1 MVKIRNR
8 GCFKGNEFTLIEFF
22 MLKNCE
28 MRVPF
33 RQRQGRTLIDSVFCR
48 RPSCAANQDSTLS
61 MKDNDRAGELSCEHE
76 KRVTQRISLNLNSE
90 LCHDENVFQDFAER
104 VPRHDFVS
112 NAEICR
118 NSRQGTVSKRGWN
131 QSLYLSSFF
140 FLPLFKC
147 FPVRLFDC
155 FPVPSSFRVPCSI
168 FLLRRAKTKVFTL
181 IELLMRKSCKKAVS
195 FRRCQFSPCLIF
207 PFFVQLFDCSIVELF
222 QCFSTSPFRV
232 PCSRFLLRRVKIRIF
247 TLIELL
253 IVIAIIA
260 ILASMLLPA
269 LNQARNKASQ
279 IACTNNQKQLFL
291 VLHAYLDASDT
302 RLPVYDNVIWK
313 GAPEWMHRLKDM
325 GLVKTADWKRYSCS
339 KADFTVNYTS
349 AEASKVTTFC
359 YGINPGYMIEKRQ
372 LYYEHDGVSP
382 WLFFRKNSN
391 QRGVLIYKKLKS
403 PSVVIMLADTKRG
416 PDMPYNYN
424 RIDIRNNYGR
434 FWDAHGA
441 KRCNIVYCDGHASA
455 ADVMEISRNGFPRS
469 AADANS
475 GSLSKI
481 SDTDW
486 YSYGLF
492 LK

>member
-1 MVKIRNR
+1 MGVSFHVSSKRSHQ
-8 GCFKGNEFTLIEFF
+8 FTLIKFL
-22 MLKNCE
+22 MMKNCE

-61 MKDNDRAGELSCEHE
+61 MKDNDRAGELFCEHE
-76 KRVTQRISLNLNSE
+76 KRLTQRVSLNLNSE
-90 LCHDENVFQDFAER
+90 LCHDENVFQDLAER

-112 NAEICR
+112 NTEICR
-118 NSRQGTVSKRGWN
+118 NSRPGTVSKRGWN
-131 QSLYLSSFF
+131 QSLCHSSFF

-155 FPVPSSFRVPCSI
+155 FLVPSSFPVPS
-168 FLLRRAKTKVFTL
+168 
-181 IELLMRKSCKKAVS
+181 
-195 FRRCQFSPCLIF
+195 
-207 PFFVQLFDCSIVELF
+207 
-222 QCFSTSPFRV
+222 
-232 PCSRFLLRRVKIRIF
+232 SRFLLRRVKIRIF

-253 IVIAIIA
+253 IVIAMIA
-260 ILASMLLPA
+260 ILAAMLMPA
-269 LNQARNKASQ
+269 LNKARNKASQ

-291 VLHAYLDASDT
+291 VLHAYLDASET
-302 RLPVYDNVIWK
+302 QLPIYDNVIWK

-339 KADFTVNYTS
+339 KADLTVNYTS
-349 AEASKVTTFC
+349 AEANKVTTFC

>member
-1 MVKIRNR
+1 MVKIRNM

-112 NAEICR
+112 NTEICR
-118 NSRQGTVSKRGWN
+118 NSRQGAVSQRGRS
-131 QSLYLSSFF
+131 QFLSNLVSPFF
-140 FLPLFKC
+140 FPL
-147 FPVRLFDC
+147 LN
-155 FPVPSSFRVPCSI
+155 CSN
-168 FLLRRAKTKVFTL
+168 
-181 IELLMRKSCKKAVS
+181 
-195 FRRCQFSPCLIF
+195 
-207 PFFVQLFDCSIVELF
+207 VQLF

-232 PCSRFLLRRVKIRIF
+232 PCSRFLLRRVKTRVF

>member
-1 MVKIRNR
+1 MVKIRNM

-61 MKDNDRAGELSCEHE
+61 MKDNDRAGDLFCEHE
-76 KRVTQRISLNLNSE
+76 KRLTQRISLNLNSE
-90 LCHDENVFQDFAER
+90 LCHDENVFQDLAER

-112 NAEICR
+112 NTEICR
-118 NSRQGTVSKRGWN
+118 NSRPGTVSKRGWN
-131 QSLYLSSFF
+131 QSLCHSSFF

-155 FPVPSSFRVPCSI
+155 FPVPSSFP
-168 FLLRRAKTKVFTL
+168 
-181 IELLMRKSCKKAVS
+181 
-195 FRRCQFSPCLIF
+195 
-207 PFFVQLFDCSIVELF
+207 
-222 QCFSTSPFRV
+222 V
-232 PCSRFLLRRVKIRIF
+232 PCSRFLLRRAKTRIF

-349 AEASKVTTFC
+349 AEANKVTTFC

>member
-1 MVKIRNR
+1 MVKIRNM

-61 MKDNDRAGELSCEHE
+61 MKDNDRAGELFCEHE

-90 LCHDENVFQDFAER
+90 LCHDENVFQDLAER

-112 NAEICR
+112 NTEICR
-118 NSRQGTVSKRGWN
+118 NSRQGTVFQRGRS
-131 QSLYLSSFF
+131 QFLSNLVSPFF
-140 FLPLFKC
+140 FPLLNCSNVQLFKC
-147 FPVRLFDC
+147 FP
-155 FPVPSSFRVPCSI
+155 PSSFRVPCSI
-168 FLLRRAKTKVFTL
+168 FF
-181 IELLMRKSCKKAVS
+181 
-195 FRRCQFSPCLIF
+195 
-207 PFFVQLFDCSIVELF
+207 
-222 QCFSTSPFRV
+222 
-232 PCSRFLLRRVKIRIF
+232 LRRVKIRIF

-253 IVIAIIA
+253 IVIAMIA
-260 ILASMLLPA
+260 ILAAMLLPA

-403 PSVVIMLADTKRG
+403 PSMVIMLADTKRG

>member
-1 MVKIRNR
+1 MVKIRNM

-61 MKDNDRAGELSCEHE
+61 MKDNDRAGELFCEHE
-76 KRVTQRISLNLNSE
+76 KRLTQRISLNLNSE
-90 LCHDENVFQDFAER
+90 LCHDENVFQDLAER

-112 NAEICR
+112 NTEICR

-131 QSLYLSSFF
+131 QSLCLSSFF

-155 FPVPSSFRVPCSI
+155 FPVPSSFP
-168 FLLRRAKTKVFTL
+168 
-181 IELLMRKSCKKAVS
+181 
-195 FRRCQFSPCLIF
+195 
-207 PFFVQLFDCSIVELF
+207 
-222 QCFSTSPFRV
+222 V
-232 PCSRFLLRRVKIRIF
+232 PCSRFLLRRAKTRIF

>member
-1 MVKIRNR
+1 MVKIRNM

-61 MKDNDRAGELSCEHE
+61 MKDNDRAGELFCEHE
-76 KRVTQRISLNLNSE
+76 KRLTQRISLNLNSE
-90 LCHDENVFQDFAER
+90 LCHDENVFQDLAER

-112 NAEICR
+112 NTEICR
-118 NSRQGTVSKRGWN
+118 NSRPGTVSKRRWN
-131 QSLYLSSFF
+131 QSLCLSSSF

-168 FLLRRAKTKVFTL
+168 FF
-181 IELLMRKSCKKAVS
+181 
-195 FRRCQFSPCLIF
+195 
-207 PFFVQLFDCSIVELF
+207 
-222 QCFSTSPFRV
+222 
-232 PCSRFLLRRVKIRIF
+232 LRRVKTRVF

>member
-1 MVKIRNR
+1 MHCRLGEKKKQGTGKKHLRPHSPTYE
-8 GCFKGNEFTLIEFF
+8 FTEFTLIEFLIRKF
-22 MLKNCE
+22 YKRGASSPQQQDKKRISFRTADCE
-28 MRVPF
+28 SANVHNMT
-33 RQRQGRTLIDSVFCR
+33 GDS
-48 RPSCAANQDSTLS
+48 PD
-61 MKDNDRAGELSCEHE
+61 EHE
-76 KRVTQRISLNLNSE
+76 QRGTQRISLNLNSE
-90 LCHDENVFQDFAER
+90 LCHDENVFQDLAER

-112 NAEICR
+112 NTKICR

-131 QSLYLSSFF
+131 QSLCLSSFF

-155 FPVPSSFRVPCSI
+155 FPVPSSFP
-168 FLLRRAKTKVFTL
+168 
-181 IELLMRKSCKKAVS
+181 
-195 FRRCQFSPCLIF
+195 
-207 PFFVQLFDCSIVELF
+207 
-222 QCFSTSPFRV
+222 V
-232 PCSRFLLRRVKIRIF
+232 PCSRFLLRRAKTRIF

>member
-1 MVKIRNR
+1 MVKIRNM

-90 LCHDENVFQDFAER
+90 LCHDENVFQDLAER

-112 NAEICR
+112 NTEICR
-118 NSRQGTVSKRGWN
+118 NSRQGAVSQRGRS
-131 QSLYLSSFF
+131 QFLSNLVSPFF
-140 FLPLFKC
+140 FPLLNCSNVQLFQC
-147 FPVRLFDC
+147 FST
-155 FPVPSSFRVPCSI
+155 FPFRVPCSI
-168 FLLRRAKTKVFTL
+168 
-181 IELLMRKSCKKAVS
+181 
-195 FRRCQFSPCLIF
+195 
-207 PFFVQLFDCSIVELF
+207 
-222 QCFSTSPFRV
+222 
-232 PCSRFLLRRVKIRIF
+232 FLLRRVKIRIF

-253 IVIAIIA
+253 IVIAMIA
-260 ILASMLLPA
+260 ILAAMLMPA
-269 LNQARNKASQ
+269 LNKARNKASQ

-441 KRCNIVYCDGHASA
+441 NRCNIVYCDGHASA

>member
-1 MVKIRNR
+1 MHCRLGEKKKQGTGKKHLRPHSPTYE
-8 GCFKGNEFTLIEFF
+8 FTEFTLIEFLIRKF
-22 MLKNCE
+22 YKRGASSPQQQDKKRISFRTADCE
-28 MRVPF
+28 SANVHNMT
-33 RQRQGRTLIDSVFCR
+33 GDS
-48 RPSCAANQDSTLS
+48 PD
-61 MKDNDRAGELSCEHE
+61 EHE
-76 KRVTQRISLNLNSE
+76 QRGTQRISLNLNSE

-112 NAEICR
+112 NTEICR

-131 QSLYLSSFF
+131 QSLCLSSFF

-155 FPVPSSFRVPCSI
+155 FPVPSSFP
-168 FLLRRAKTKVFTL
+168 
-181 IELLMRKSCKKAVS
+181 
-195 FRRCQFSPCLIF
+195 
-207 PFFVQLFDCSIVELF
+207 
-222 QCFSTSPFRV
+222 V
-232 PCSRFLLRRVKIRIF
+232 PCSRFLLRRAKTRIF

>member
-1 MVKIRNR
+1 MVKIRNM

-61 MKDNDRAGELSCEHE
+61 MKDNDRAGELFCEHE

-90 LCHDENVFQDFAER
+90 LCHDENVFQDLAER

-112 NAEICR
+112 NTEICR
-118 NSRQGTVSKRGWN
+118 NSRPGTVSKRGWN
-131 QSLYLSSFF
+131 QSLCLSSSF

-168 FLLRRAKTKVFTL
+168 FF
-181 IELLMRKSCKKAVS
+181 
-195 FRRCQFSPCLIF
+195 
-207 PFFVQLFDCSIVELF
+207 
-222 QCFSTSPFRV
+222 
-232 PCSRFLLRRVKIRIF
+232 LRRVKTRVF

>member
-1 MVKIRNR
+1 MHCRLGKKKKQGTGKKHLRPHSPTYE
-8 GCFKGNEFTLIEFF
+8 FTEFTLIEFLIRKF
-22 MLKNCE
+22 YKRGASSPQQQDKERISFRTADCE
-28 MRVPF
+28 SANVHNMT
-33 RQRQGRTLIDSVFCR
+33 GDS
-48 RPSCAANQDSTLS
+48 P
-61 MKDNDRAGELSCEHE
+61 GEHE
-76 KRVTQRISLNLNSE
+76 QRGTQRISLNLNSE
-90 LCHDENVFQDFAER
+90 LCHDENVFQDLAER

-112 NAEICR
+112 NTEICR
-118 NSRQGTVSKRGWN
+118 NSRPGTVSKRGWN
-131 QSLYLSSFF
+131 QSLCLSSFF

-155 FPVPSSFRVPCSI
+155 FPVPSSFP
-168 FLLRRAKTKVFTL
+168 
-181 IELLMRKSCKKAVS
+181 
-195 FRRCQFSPCLIF
+195 
-207 PFFVQLFDCSIVELF
+207 
-222 QCFSTSPFRV
+222 V
-232 PCSRFLLRRVKIRIF
+232 PCSRFLLRRAKTRIF

>member
-1 MVKIRNR
+1 MVKIRNM

-61 MKDNDRAGELSCEHE
+61 MKDNDRAGELFCEHE

-90 LCHDENVFQDFAER
+90 LCHDENVFQDLAER

-112 NAEICR
+112 NTEICR
-118 NSRQGTVSKRGWN
+118 NSRQGTVFQRGRS
-131 QSLYLSSFF
+131 QFLSNLVSPFF
-140 FLPLFKC
+140 FPLLNCSNVQLFQC
-147 FPVRLFDC
+147 FST
-155 FPVPSSFRVPCSI
+155 FPFRVPCSI
-168 FLLRRAKTKVFTL
+168 
-181 IELLMRKSCKKAVS
+181 
-195 FRRCQFSPCLIF
+195 
-207 PFFVQLFDCSIVELF
+207 
-222 QCFSTSPFRV
+222 
-232 PCSRFLLRRVKIRIF
+232 FLLRRVKIRIF

-253 IVIAIIA
+253 IVIAMIA
-260 ILASMLLPA
+260 ILAAMLLPA

-403 PSVVIMLADTKRG
+403 PSMVIMLADTKRG

>member
-8 GCFKGNEFTLIEFF
+8 GCFKGNGFTLIEFF

-61 MKDNDRAGELSCEHE
+61 MKDNDRAGELFCEHE

-90 LCHDENVFQDFAER
+90 LCHDENVFQDLAER

-112 NAEICR
+112 NTEICR
-118 NSRQGTVSKRGWN
+118 NSRQGAVSQRGRS
-131 QSLYLSSFF
+131 QFLSNLVSPFF
-140 FLPLFKC
+140 FPLLNCSNVQLFQC
-147 FPVRLFDC
+147 FST
-155 FPVPSSFRVPCSI
+155 FPFRVPCSI
-168 FLLRRAKTKVFTL
+168 
-181 IELLMRKSCKKAVS
+181 
-195 FRRCQFSPCLIF
+195 
-207 PFFVQLFDCSIVELF
+207 
-222 QCFSTSPFRV
+222 
-232 PCSRFLLRRVKIRIF
+232 FLLRRVKIRIF

-253 IVIAIIA
+253 IVIAMIA
-260 ILASMLLPA
+260 ILAAMLMPA
-269 LNQARNKASQ
+269 LNKARNKASQ

-441 KRCNIVYCDGHASA
+441 NRCNIVYCDGHASA

>member
-1 MVKIRNR
+1 MVKIRNM
-8 GCFKGNEFTLIEFF
+8 GCFKGNEFTSIEFF

-112 NAEICR
+112 NTEICR
-118 NSRQGTVSKRGWN
+118 NSRQGAVSQRGRS
-131 QSLYLSSFF
+131 QFLSNLVSPFF
-140 FLPLFKC
+140 FPLLNCSNVQLFQC
-147 FPVRLFDC
+147 FST
-155 FPVPSSFRVPCSI
+155 FPFRVPCSI
-168 FLLRRAKTKVFTL
+168 
-181 IELLMRKSCKKAVS
+181 
-195 FRRCQFSPCLIF
+195 
-207 PFFVQLFDCSIVELF
+207 
-222 QCFSTSPFRV
+222 
-232 PCSRFLLRRVKIRIF
+232 FLLRRVKIRIF

-253 IVIAIIA
+253 IVIAMIA
-260 ILASMLLPA
+260 ILAAMLMPA
-269 LNQARNKASQ
+269 LNKARNKASQ

-291 VLHAYLDASDT
+291 VLHAYLDASET
-302 RLPVYDNVIWK
+302 QLPIYDNVIWK

-339 KADFTVNYTS
+339 KADLTVNYTS

>member
-1 MVKIRNR
+1 MVKIRNM

-61 MKDNDRAGELSCEHE
+61 MKDNDRAGELFCEHE
-76 KRVTQRISLNLNSE
+76 KRLTQRISLNLNSE
-90 LCHDENVFQDFAER
+90 LCHDENVFQDLTER

-112 NAEICR
+112 NTEICR
-118 NSRQGTVSKRGWN
+118 NSRQGAVSQRGHS
-131 QSLYLSSFF
+131 QFLSNLVSPFF

-168 FLLRRAKTKVFTL
+168 FF
-181 IELLMRKSCKKAVS
+181 
-195 FRRCQFSPCLIF
+195 
-207 PFFVQLFDCSIVELF
+207 
-222 QCFSTSPFRV
+222 
-232 PCSRFLLRRVKIRIF
+232 LRRVKTRVF

>member
-1 MVKIRNR
+1 
-8 GCFKGNEFTLIEFF
+8 
-22 MLKNCE
+22 
-28 MRVPF
+28 
-33 RQRQGRTLIDSVFCR
+33 
-48 RPSCAANQDSTLS
+48 

-112 NAEICR
+112 NTEICR

-131 QSLYLSSFF
+131 QSLCLSSFF

-155 FPVPSSFRVPCSI
+155 FPVPSSFP
-168 FLLRRAKTKVFTL
+168 
-181 IELLMRKSCKKAVS
+181 
-195 FRRCQFSPCLIF
+195 
-207 PFFVQLFDCSIVELF
+207 
-222 QCFSTSPFRV
+222 V
-232 PCSRFLLRRVKIRIF
+232 PCSRFLLRRAKTRIF

>member
-8 GCFKGNEFTLIEFF
+8 GCFKGNGFTLIEFF

-61 MKDNDRAGELSCEHE
+61 MKDNDRAGELFCEHE

-112 NAEICR
+112 NTEICR
-118 NSRQGTVSKRGWN
+118 NSRQGAVSQRGRS
-131 QSLYLSSFF
+131 QFLSNLVSPFF
-140 FLPLFKC
+140 FPLLNCSNVQLFQC
-147 FPVRLFDC
+147 FST
-155 FPVPSSFRVPCSI
+155 FPFRVPCSI
-168 FLLRRAKTKVFTL
+168 
-181 IELLMRKSCKKAVS
+181 
-195 FRRCQFSPCLIF
+195 
-207 PFFVQLFDCSIVELF
+207 
-222 QCFSTSPFRV
+222 
-232 PCSRFLLRRVKIRIF
+232 FLLRRVKIRIF

-253 IVIAIIA
+253 IVIAMIA
-260 ILASMLLPA
+260 ILAAMLLPA

>member
-1 MVKIRNR
+1 MFQGKQRVRSSAFAKLQKGMVH
-8 GCFKGNEFTLIEFF
+8 L
-22 MLKNCE
+22 
-28 MRVPF
+28 
-33 RQRQGRTLIDSVFCR
+33 Q
-48 RPSCAANQDSTLS
+48 
-61 MKDNDRAGELSCEHE
+61 
-76 KRVTQRISLNLNSE
+76 
-90 LCHDENVFQDFAER
+90 
-104 VPRHDFVS
+104 
-112 NAEICR
+112 
-118 NSRQGTVSKRGWN
+118 KRG
-131 QSLYLSSFF
+131 
-140 FLPLFKC
+140 K
-147 FPVRLFDC
+147 
-155 FPVPSSFRVPCSI
+155 
-168 FLLRRAKTKVFTL
+168 RA
-181 IELLMRKSCKKAVS
+181 C
-195 FRRCQFSPCLIF
+195 
-207 PFFVQLFDCSIVELF
+207 
-222 QCFSTSPFRV
+222 
-232 PCSRFLLRRVKIRIF
+232 F

-441 KRCNIVYCDGHASA
+441 KRCNILYCDGHASA

>member
-1 MVKIRNR
+1 MVKIRNM

-61 MKDNDRAGELSCEHE
+61 MKDNDRAGDLFCEHE
-76 KRVTQRISLNLNSE
+76 KRLTQRISLNLNSE
-90 LCHDENVFQDFAER
+90 LCHDENVFQDLTER

-112 NAEICR
+112 NTEICR

-131 QSLYLSSFF
+131 QSLCLSSFF

-155 FPVPSSFRVPCSI
+155 FPVPSSFP
-168 FLLRRAKTKVFTL
+168 
-181 IELLMRKSCKKAVS
+181 
-195 FRRCQFSPCLIF
+195 
-207 PFFVQLFDCSIVELF
+207 
-222 QCFSTSPFRV
+222 V
-232 PCSRFLLRRVKIRIF
+232 PCSRFLLRRAKTRIF

-349 AEASKVTTFC
+349 AEANKVTTFC

>member
-1 MVKIRNR
+1 MVKIRNM

-104 VPRHDFVS
+104 VPHHDFVS
-112 NAEICR
+112 NAEICH
-118 NSRQGTVSKRGWN
+118 NSRLGMVSQGERN
-131 QSLYLSSFF
+131 QFLPCLTSPSSFF
-140 FLPLFKC
+140 PLLNCFNVQLFQCFL
-147 FPVRLFDC
+147 
-155 FPVPSSFRVPCSI
+155 PSSFPVPCSI
-168 FLLRRAKTKVFTL
+168 FLLRRVKT
-181 IELLMRKSCKKAVS
+181 
-195 FRRCQFSPCLIF
+195 
-207 PFFVQLFDCSIVELF
+207 
-222 QCFSTSPFRV
+222 
-232 PCSRFLLRRVKIRIF
+232 RIF

-260 ILASMLLPA
+260 ILAAMLMPA
-269 LNQARNKASQ
+269 LNKARNKASQ

-291 VLHAYLDASDT
+291 VLHAYLDASET
-302 RLPVYDNVIWK
+302 QLPIYDNVIWK

-441 KRCNIVYCDGHASA
+441 NRCNIVYCDGHASA